1 MTTLN
6 GLGAEEVVRAH
17 GDWPLVS
24 AVTFM
29 SGTKHSDTEVEYI
42 LDTATWMGP
51 YEDTPFERVEEIG
64 ELVRRAGLV
73 AEVFADLRPAQWSK
87 LIFNATVNSVAALD
101 RPAARPA
108 LRGGGGAEP
117 TSGTSSTTSSTRA
130 RRSRPRPG
138 VELYED
144 PWEMNVLATR
154 RGSAHYPSML
164 EDVEAHR
171 ATEID
176 LITGSL
182 VREAE
187 RTWRSGAV
195 AHGAVPPRQG
205 ERGIVDGELSTQS
218 SAPGG
223 VMTRR
228 KTGALAAVLA
238 TVTAVVAITA
248 ASAPAAPNDPIVI
261 GWAFDGNG
269 AMAPFDGPALA
280 AAQIRV
286 KQVNAKGGVN
296 GRKLRIATC
305 DTQGNKPAIARA
317 CAAKLLSQGADVIFT
332 TCDVDFATPVVQEA
346 INRGVLAVAPCI
358 GTDQMGPKRFGA
370 KGRLAFSFGNVAQD
384 EGSAMAEFAWSKGWR
399 NASLATDTVIVYFQ
413 DVVKAFKARFT
424 QLGGKIVAEE
434 TYQSLGST
442 NITNAV
448 TRLNGKKADVIV
460 TSTAGAFGALPQMI
474 SGLRT
479 LGNNTPV
486 LNSWAGD
493 GVYWVTKEP
502 QVTNYYFVTYASIF
516 GDDPGGRGQHARE
529 GPQGR
534 HGRVR
539 DGLGRRR
546 RRRHRDQ
553 AVAAGRRTASALAAT
568 MEKFRKVPTL
578 SGLVSFSPR
587 STRCSAGST
596 G

>member
-1 MTTLN
+1 
-6 GLGAEEVVRAH
+6 
-17 GDWPLVS
+17 
-24 AVTFM
+24 
-29 SGTKHSDTEVEYI
+29 
-42 LDTATWMGP
+42 
-51 YEDTPFERVEEIG
+51 
-64 ELVRRAGLV
+64 
-73 AEVFADLRPAQWSK
+73 
-87 LIFNATVNSVAALD
+87 
-101 RPAARPA
+101 
-108 LRGGGGAEP
+108 
-117 TSGTSSTTSSTRA
+117 
-130 RRSRPRPG
+130 
-138 VELYED
+138 
-144 PWEMNVLATR
+144 
-154 RGSAHYPSML
+154 
-164 EDVEAHR
+164 
-171 ATEID
+171 
-176 LITGSL
+176 
-182 VREAE
+182 
-187 RTWRSGAV
+187 
-195 AHGAVPPRQG
+195 
-205 ERGIVDGELSTQS
+205 
-218 SAPGG
+218 
-223 VMTRR
+223 MTRR

-238 TVTAVVAITA
+238 TVTAVVAFTA

-261 GWAFDGNG
+261 GWAYDGNG

-286 KQVNAKGGVN
+286 KQVNARGGAS

-305 DTQGNKPAIARA
+305 NTQGNKPAIARA

-332 TCDVDFATPVVQEA
+332 TCDVDFAAPVVQET

-399 NASLATDTVIVYFQ
+399 NASLATDTVIVYFR

-448 TRLNGKKADVIV
+448 TRLNSKKADVIV

-479 LGNNTPV
+479 LGNNTAV

-516 GDDPGGRGQHARE
+516 GDDPVPGVNALAKALKAGTGGFVTGSAAIDGVVTAVKRSRGSTN
-529 GPQGR
+529 G
-534 HGRVR
+534 V
-539 DGLGRRR
+539 
-546 RRRHRDQ
+546 
-553 AVAAGRRTASALAAT
+553 VLAAT

-578 SGLVSFSPR
+578 SGLVSFSPSLHSVFGR
-587 STRCSAGST
+587 QYRVIQIQNNKGKRVGSVVAKVVPKI
-596 G
+596 